1 MSYAPEKYF
10 LKSCGEEKKKEK
22 RKEKRKNCRNNIRF
36 RGKATALISNR
47 VTTVSFPRR
56 QGNNSRRYN
65 GISRTTKNRGT
76 FSAIKETFINNVY

>member
-10 LKSCGEEKKKEK
+10 LKSCEKKKR
-22 RKEKRKNCRNNIRF
+22 RKERKNCRNNIRF
-36 RGKATALISNR
+36 RGEAMVLISNR

>member
-1 MSYAPEKYF
+1 MP
-10 LKSCGEEKKKEK
+10 LKNISSNLVGGKKK
-22 RKEKRKNCRNNIRF
+22 KEKRKNCRNNIRF

>member
-1 MSYAPEKYF
+1 MP
-10 LKSCGEEKKKEK
+10 LKNISSNLVGGKKKEK